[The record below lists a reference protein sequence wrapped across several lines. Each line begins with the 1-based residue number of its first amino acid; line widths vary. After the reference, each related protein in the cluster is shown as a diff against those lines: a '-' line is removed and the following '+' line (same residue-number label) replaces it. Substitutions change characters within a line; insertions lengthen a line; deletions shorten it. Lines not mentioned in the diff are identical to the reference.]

1 MSKNVSPVHDD
12 GNREIPPADA
22 NGGASQPPTVTVMET
37 IDENRDNAKNQGTN
51 PKIGKEEIRK
61 DNILSEN
68 HFGPWMMVKRP
79 NRRKDSTRNKIS
91 MNVATASLAYES
103 TKSVEPNMMKSRF
116 AALDTDNEE
125 MNSSNDKATNGARE
139 ITNEDYNNNLSKTG
153 LNSKGKHV
161 AQKLERVRNSL
172 GGKNPQ
178 QKGTKPNVW
187 QPNNKKISFSN
198 LIVDKN
204 STGVE
209 RVTVKRNNEI
219 NTEASNSDMSKASRG
234 DTKAQDEENRRR
246 MKIFQQTHNYKGDA
260 LMTQVILPAAEVIE
274 AVEQRKKSNNLVP
287 SRNEPPDRGSPKNMA
302 DCEETCIT
310 MEMDSSDKV
319 EPNGSGIIVPSLQ
332 GPPLP
337 NSQ

>member
-1 MSKNVSPVHDD
+1 MSKNVTPVHDD

-103 TKSVEPNMMKSRF
+103 TRSDEPNMMKSRF
-116 AALDTDNEE
+116 AALDTDNKE

-153 LNSKGKHV
+153 LNSK
-161 AQKLERVRNSL
+161 
-172 GGKNPQ
+172 
-178 QKGTKPNVW
+178 
-187 QPNNKKISFSN
+187 
-198 LIVDKN
+198 
-204 STGVE
+204 E

-274 AVEQRKKSNNLVP
+274 AIEQRKKSNNLVP

-332 GPPLP
+332 GSPLP